1 MDKNVPILPSYITK
15 IVEVIGG
22 SRQPKVNFSSTGK
35 TTSVTNN
42 QNVQL
47 QSS

>member
-22 SRQPKVNFSSTGK
+22 SRQPKVNFSTGK
-35 TTSVTNN
+35 TASVNNN